1 MNYDLVKIK
10 EKYGEKMMYLCR
22 WLFPTVLEE
31 KGLLFNTLQANF
43 AYSKFLYDDIFSNFL
58 IEDFKNYIY
67 KLIEPELQKEEK
79 IVTKTPKELLRI

>member
-22 WLFPTVLEE
+22 CLFPTVLEE

-67 KLIEPELQKEEK
+67 TLAF
-79 IVTKTPKELLRI
+79 